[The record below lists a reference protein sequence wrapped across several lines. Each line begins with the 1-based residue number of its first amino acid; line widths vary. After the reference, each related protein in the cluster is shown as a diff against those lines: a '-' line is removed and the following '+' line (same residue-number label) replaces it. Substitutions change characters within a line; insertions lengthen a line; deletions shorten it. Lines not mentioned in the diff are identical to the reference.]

1 MYQMSVKGTPCII
14 LYCHRIGK
22 GKDMLNTE
30 EKYMRAA
37 IKEAKKAYALE
48 EVPIGCVLRTL
59 SDVCR
64 SHCTVTNEKSGDR
77 SDEPKSR
84 MCRFGLKSAADG

>member
-48 EVPIGCVLRTL
+48 EVPIGCVIVR
-59 SDVCR
+59 
-64 SHCTVTNEKSGDR
+64 DR

-84 MCRFGLKSAADG
+84 MCRFGFKSATDG